1 MQSNNS
7 YVIKIKVNNYKDL
20 FYDFDFTSI
29 DNRVLRDDI
38 DTFIVNKAIDM
49 HKSKKYKASLEVYL
63 PKSNLCS
70 TSENLAIESINTYY
84 ESKIEKD
91 KITINAAKKRLLYY
105 LLLSF
110 SISVLWYILDNFL
123 GIIFLGKLLD
133 TSATVVLW
141 QATTILFIESK
152 NYSVTRKVNKIFNDM
167 EITFKYIT

>member
-1 MQSNNS
+1 MKATNN
-7 YVIKIKVNNYKDL
+7 YIIKIKVKDYKDL

-38 DTFIVNKAIDM
+38 DTFIMNKAIDM
-49 HKSKKYKASLEVYL
+49 HKARKYNAALEVYL
-63 PKSNLCS
+63 PKSSFCS
-70 TSENLAIESINTYY
+70 HSENLAIESINNYY
-84 ESKIEKD
+84 ESKIEMD
-91 KITINAAKKRLLYY
+91 IITINTAKKRLLYY

-110 SISVLWYILDNFL
+110 SISILWYVLDNYF

-152 NYSVTRKVNKIFNDM
+152 NYSVTRKVNRIFNDM
-167 EITFKYIT
+167 EIKFKYLD